1 MNFELCILKKILP
14 FFSYAF
20 HPLFIPLYTTV
31 CFFTLQKTYIFPAEI
46 FLLIV
51 QVIIV
56 TILIPMAF
64 YFLLKT
70 AGKADSVM
78 LADVRQR
85 RVPLLLQTLLFLL
98 LLWQSISP
106 HRVPEL
112 FFFFLGAL
120 VTSAVC
126 LGFALARIRVS
137 LHMAALSAMLVFFI
151 GLSIHTQQQA
161 IWLVVFLLLVTGATA
176 SSRLEMKAHDFRE
189 LILGFACGLLPQ
201 VGFWFLWL

>member
-1 MNFELCILKKILP
+1 MNRFLA
-14 FFSYAF
+14 FFSYLF

-31 CFFTLQKTYIFPAEI
+31 CFFVLRKTYIFPAEI

-85 RVPLLLQTLLFLL
+85 RVPLLLQTLLILL

-120 VTSAVC
+120 VTSAAC
-126 LGFALARIRVS
+126 LGFALAQIRVS
-137 LHMAALSAMLVFFI
+137 LHMAAMAAMLLFVI
-151 GLSIHTQQQA
+151 GLSIHAQRNA
-161 IWLVVFLLLVTGATA
+161 VWLVVFLLLVTGLTA
-176 SSRLEMKAHDFRE
+176 SSRLEMKAHDFKE
-189 LILGFACGLLPQ
+189 LILGFSCGLLPQ